1 MELLEE
7 TILITQARAGCDA
20 SFRALVEE
28 HSPALLRLGWRLLGN
43 HSDAEDI
50 VQEAFLRLHRT
61 LVTFRGDSRLG
72 TWLYRTVTRLAID
85 TMRRERLK
93 RALFFSRKDNEAADP
108 VELFADP
115 KPGAESQLIARQQ
128 LTVVRQQLRK
138 LSAQQRAVLTLRH
151 QEQLPL
157 QAIAELLGISEGTV
171 KTHLHRAVR
180 SLRNALEETEVT
192 P

>member
-1 MELLEE
+1 
-7 TILITQARAGCDA
+7 
-20 SFRALVEE
+20 
-28 HSPALLRLGWRLLGN
+28 
-43 HSDAEDI
+43 
-50 VQEAFLRLHRT
+50 
-61 LVTFRGDSRLG
+61 
-72 TWLYRTVTRLAID
+72 
-85 TMRRERLK
+85 MRREKLK
-93 RALFFSRKDNEAADP
+93 RALFFTRKDNEVTDP

-115 KPGAESQLIARQQ
+115 KSGAESQLIARQQ